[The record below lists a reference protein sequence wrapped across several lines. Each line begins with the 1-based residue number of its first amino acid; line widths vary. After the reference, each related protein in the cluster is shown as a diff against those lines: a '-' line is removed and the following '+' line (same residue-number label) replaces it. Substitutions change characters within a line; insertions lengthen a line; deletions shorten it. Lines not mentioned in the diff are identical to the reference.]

1 MNLSST
7 TERTV
12 SPTLR
17 AASVRV
23 SRQVSA
29 APERIFDA
37 WLNADDVRAFLFA
50 GRIGDAITSELD
62 ARVGGR
68 FRIVRDWDGK
78 DVEYSG
84 NYLEIDRP
92 YRLVFS
98 LFVEK
103 YAQRDDRVIV
113 EFAPVEGQSLIVLTH
128 EFSLRNPAERSRI
141 QCGWTRAFDVLV
153 ALCSEGSA
161 SHAVARAQGA
171 GASQH
176 GIRST
181 ARNGLA
187 CPLRSRYGPSA
198 SCRVSADD
206 TTKGTMMKRLVGALL
221 TFCIGALALGDTQAP
236 MSRVAAEGDR
246 TAETLKQLERDWTDA
261 EQASDSH
268 KIV

>member
-23 SRQVSA
+23 NRQISA
-29 APERIFDA
+29 APQRIFDA
-37 WLNADDVRAFLFA
+37 WLNADEVRTFLFA
-50 GRIGDAITSELD
+50 GRIGDAITSEID

-68 FRIVRDWDGK
+68 FRIVRDGDGE

-92 YRLVFS
+92 RRLVFS

-128 EFSLRNPAERSRI
+128 EFSLRDPAERSRI
-141 QCGWTRAFDVLV
+141 QCGWTRALDVLV
-153 ALCSEGSA
+153 ALCNGALGSRL
-161 SHAVARAQGA
+161 SDQ
-171 GASQH
+171 
-176 GIRST
+176 
-181 ARNGLA
+181 
-187 CPLRSRYGPSA
+187 
-198 SCRVSADD
+198 VSAF
-206 TTKGTMMKRLVGALL
+206 RLTPAR
-221 TFCIGALALGDTQAP
+221 IGRSERSVEA
-236 MSRVAAEGDR
+236 RR
-246 TAETLKQLERDWTDA
+246 CETLYWMPA
-261 EQASDSH
+261 NQARS
-268 KIV
+268 

>member
-1 MNLSST
+1 MHSTIPASTVASGPACHGCTLPFSQGGNMNLSST

-17 AASVRV
+17 AASVRMN
-23 SRQVSA
+23 RQVSA

-37 WLNADDVRAFLFA
+37 WLNADEVRTFLFVR
-50 GRIGDAITSELD
+50 RIGDAVTAELD

-68 FRIVRDWDGK
+68 FRIVREWDGE

-141 QCGWTRAFDVLV
+141 QCGWTRALDGLV

-171 GASQH
+171 SAPQH
-176 GIRST
+176 GIRPT
-181 ARNGLA
+181 ARNGSG
-187 CPLRSRYGPSA
+187 RS
-198 SCRVSADD
+198 V
-206 TTKGTMMKRLVGALL
+206 
-221 TFCIGALALGDTQAP
+221 ALA
-236 MSRVAAEGDR
+236 V
-246 TAETLKQLERDWTDA
+246 WTPR
-261 EQASDSH
+261 ELPC
-268 KIV
+268 